1 MKYYGKLLIDE
12 KEVSIMGY
20 DPDVV
25 MFISLVASLFYP
37 IICGLLTRLINKGKG
52 YGGGFWWGFFLGV
65 IGILVVVLKS
75 PKDDPIMDR
84 REVEE
89 ENLRFL
95 NEHDGWECPCCT
107 RLHGPLENECVCGFK
122 LNEKVII
129 EEEKRTQDVY
139 ARKAENEAD
148 IILKYKKMYDDGL
161 ITESEFEAKKK
172 QILGL

>member
-1 MKYYGKLLIDE
+1 
-12 KEVSIMGY
+12 MGY

-37 IICGLLTRLINKGKG
+37 IICGLLTRHINKGKG

-65 IGILVVVLKS
+65 IGIVIVVIRR

-89 ENLRFL
+89 ENQRFL

-122 LNEKVII
+122 LNEEVII